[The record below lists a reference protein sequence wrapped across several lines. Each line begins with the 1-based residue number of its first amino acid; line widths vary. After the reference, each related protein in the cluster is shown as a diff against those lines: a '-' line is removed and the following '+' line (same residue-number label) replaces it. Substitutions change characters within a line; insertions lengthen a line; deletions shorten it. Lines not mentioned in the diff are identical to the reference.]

1 MLSLLAAIR
10 NIKPLTDSFE
20 DMKTIIFPNNLTIWQ
35 KEFLTEIGSGEE
47 AFRNQTDPVLV
58 IAPRQCFK
66 SSTVALLMIKASLEL
81 VGDSVY
87 ISLTLQQS
95 RAQLQDII
103 KFLEGSNLVKQA
115 NYQTMELTF
124 CNGSRIYFRSAQQK
138 DSLRG
143 LTAENLLVMDEVC

>member
-1 MLSLLAAIR
+1 
-10 NIKPLTDSFE
+10 
-20 DMKTIIFPNNLTIWQ
+20 MKTIVFPNNLTIWQ
-35 KEFLTEIGSGEE
+35 REFLTEIGSGEK

-124 CNGSRIYFRSAQQK
+124 VNGSRIYFRSAQQK

-143 LTAENLLVMDEVC
+143 LTAENLLVMDECC